1 MRAAIDQNM
10 APGTGLPVN
19 GFSQPALVGIYL
31 AQQILRPARRF
42 AAHIAI
48 VNNPNR
54 QADTSVSQRWKVHVV
69 GPIVRPF
76 LA

>member
-54 QADTSVSQRWKVHVV
+54 QGDTSQRWKVHVIE
-69 GPIVRPF
+69 PIVRPF